1 MIPGYNFLIP
11 GYRCSYHLLL
21 SFIEGRDNDSAE
33 CYCDIIKKMNAVDRV
48 LSYSYYGNILSVVR
62 KRLPD
67 AAVSFSLY
75 GSIGF
80 YALFRAGLLRFIK
93 KFRSVALQIPEMI
106 GPSYLASHGLVKM
119 AHDRGIHV
127 YVYSTV
133 NESDIKRLSEAGVD
147 GYIVNDIDAFLTAY
161 EKVRGESGRQK

>member
-1 MIPGYNFLIP
+1 
-11 GYRCSYHLLL
+11 
-21 SFIEGRDNDSAE
+21 
-33 CYCDIIKKMNAVDRV
+33 
-48 LSYSYYGNILSVVR
+48 
-62 KRLPD
+62 
-67 AAVSFSLY
+67 
-75 GSIGF
+75 
-80 YALFRAGLLRFIK
+80 
-93 KFRSVALQIPEMI
+93 
-106 GPSYLASHGLVKM
+106 M